1 MVSFESPESEAK
13 EADKLDNQPGE
24 LASNKISEKASRH
37 TDSEQVGADSDN
49 DRGNTIRTP
58 SPRTHW
64 KYEMQS
70 KTNKLYLLGGE
81 GKIP

>member
-1 MVSFESPESEAK
+1 MVSFESPESETK

-24 LASNKISEKASRH
+24 LTNLRKLQD
-37 TDSEQVGADSDN
+37 TDSEQVEADSDN
-49 DRGNTIRTP
+49 DRGNSIRTP

-70 KTNKLYLLGGE
+70 KTNKRYLLGRE
-81 GKIP
+81 GKMP